1 MDERRPPDGE
11 AHIRSHG
18 LSRAERTATAAIN
31 KEAELNGLP
40 PLEHPAPPLERCLG
54 PLLEELRTR
63 SSDGM
68 SDPRRKHRFTCAFH
82 LSNAAVCLLY
92 GSKGTL
98 ELNARHMWWLCCQ
111 HQLISIRTSRFQGQ
125 AVIQLER
132 RVQDSKSVR

>member
-68 SDPRRKHRFTCAFH
+68 SKF
-82 LSNAAVCLLY
+82 SVK
-92 GSKGTL
+92 S
-98 ELNARHMWWLCCQ
+98 
-111 HQLISIRTSRFQGQ
+111 
-125 AVIQLER
+125 ER
-132 RVQDSKSVR
+132 NFMFVESYRA